1 MEGVLQLETCC
12 GAHLLGNKNRGS
24 SKTVP
29 PYSIYG
35 STQMS
40 ETIDVSRV
48 ERELVDALAA
58 DRKYA
63 RENDAK
69 IRAVSQRVAT
79 YEEFR

>member
-1 MEGVLQLETCC
+1 MTYEGVLQLETCC
-12 GAHLLGNKNRGS
+12 GAHLLGNKNRG
-24 SKTVP
+24 TVP

-40 ETIDVSRV
+40 EAIDVSRV